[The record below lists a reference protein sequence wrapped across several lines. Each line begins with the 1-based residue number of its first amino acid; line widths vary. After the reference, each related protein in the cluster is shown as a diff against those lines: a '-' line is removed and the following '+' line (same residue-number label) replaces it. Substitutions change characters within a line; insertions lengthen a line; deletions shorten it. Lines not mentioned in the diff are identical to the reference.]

1 MEAETVNTL
10 QSIAHRGGSATAAQV
25 MEDTSQE
32 HEQTYAELVH
42 HEASGVLR
50 LDGREWV
57 MESTMVEAVARLNAT
72 GEPHA

>member
-1 MEAETVNTL
+1 MNLL
-10 QSIAHRGGSATAAQV
+10 QSIAHRGGTATAAQV
-25 MEDTSQE
+25 MADTSQE

-57 MESTMVEAVARLNAT
+57 MDAAMVEAVSWLNV
-72 GEPHA
+72 

>member
-1 MEAETVNTL
+1 
-10 QSIAHRGGSATAAQV
+10 